1 MNDQSWD
8 IQVEGSKGNSYTVI
22 YFPEDVTLDDGS
34 RITEEMKYS
43 CTCPQFTFRKVAC
56 KHIKPF
62 MDGTKEHPK
71 VDSPIRVMC
80 SKCQEYMSESKVEF
94 LDIEEDF
101 FGRDRLI
108 FNCPYCETKQVSMR
122 FG

>member
-1 MNDQSWD
+1 MNDGWST
-8 IQVEGSKGNSYTVI
+8 QVEGSKGNKYTVV
-22 YFPEDVTLDDGS
+22 YFPEDTKLKDGS

-43 CTCPQFTFRKVAC
+43 CTCPQFTFRKLIC

-71 VDSPIRVMC
+71 VDSPIKVMC
-80 SKCQEYMSESKVEF
+80 TDCQEFMSESKVEF
-94 LDIEEDF
+94 LNIEEDL
-101 FGRDRLI
+101 FGRDRLT
-108 FNCPYCETKQVSMR
+108 FNCPYCKTKQVSLR